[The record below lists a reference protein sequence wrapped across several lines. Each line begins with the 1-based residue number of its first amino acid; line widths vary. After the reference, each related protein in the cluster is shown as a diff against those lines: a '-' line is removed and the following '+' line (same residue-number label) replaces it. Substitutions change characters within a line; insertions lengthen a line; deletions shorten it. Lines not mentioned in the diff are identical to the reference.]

1 MRDDYAKEE
10 GMKNGTLYRAFA
22 GLLATA
28 AIALG
33 AHAQQFPVKPL
44 RMIVPFPPGGPG
56 EVVARP
62 LAEGMQGPLGQP
74 VVVDFRP
81 GAGATIGVQSLLATP
96 PDGYT
101 IFMGSNVIS
110 LSMSLYKKLP
120 YDTLRDLR
128 GVAGVAIN
136 PYLVLV
142 PASFPAADVNDLI
155 RMAKAEP
162 NKLNFASSGPGT
174 MAHVAALLFNDAAG
188 IKMTHVPYKGAGPAI
203 PALIAGEVHVYFD
216 NVFSSQSFVK
226 SGRLKALGVTSRARV
241 AQFPDLPTLDEQ
253 GLKNFEVQAW
263 FGVVTHK
270 AVPDAIVARLND
282 AVNKS
287 MQTPSVRD
295 RYASIGVIPVG
306 GTAQSFQKLIEDDI
320 EAVRKVI
327 REAGIS
333 LD

>member
-1 MRDDYAKEE
+1 MMRGAV
-10 GMKNGTLYRAFA
+10 A
-22 GLLATA
+22 GLLAA
-28 AIALG
+28 VAFG
-33 AHAQQFPVKPL
+33 AHAQQYPAKPL

-81 GAGATIGVQSLLATP
+81 GAGAIVGVQSLLSTP

-110 LSMSLYKKLP
+110 LSMALYKKLP

-128 GVAGVAIN
+128 GVASVAIN
-136 PYLVLV
+136 PYLLLV
-142 PASFPAADVNDLI
+142 PASFPAASVNDLI

-162 NKLNFASSGPGT
+162 SKLNFASSGPGT

-203 PALIAGEVHVYFD
+203 PALIAGEVQVFFD

-226 SGRLKALGVTSRARV
+226 GGRLKALGVTSRARV
-241 AQFPDLPTLDEQ
+241 EQFPNLPTLDEQ
-253 GLKNFEVQAW
+253 GLKDFEVLAW

-295 RYASIGVIPVG
+295 RYASIGVTPVG
-306 GTAQSFQKLIEDDI
+306 GTAESFQKLIENDI
-320 EAVRKVI
+320 QTVGRVI
-327 REAGIS
+327 RAAGIT
-333 LD
+333 LN